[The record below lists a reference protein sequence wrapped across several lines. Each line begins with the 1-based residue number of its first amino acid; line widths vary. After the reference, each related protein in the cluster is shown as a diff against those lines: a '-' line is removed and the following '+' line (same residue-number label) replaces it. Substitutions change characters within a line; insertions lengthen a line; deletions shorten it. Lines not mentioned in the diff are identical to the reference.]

1 MNYERRMA
9 ESSLKHKTTVS
20 LFWSFLDKFGQQ
32 LLNFVSMLVLMN
44 IVAPDAYGM
53 IGSLALFTAFSTIL
67 IDSGFG
73 RVLINRKEVSRS
85 DYSAVFYFNV
95 GLSALIYLLL
105 FFTSPLIA
113 NLFNTPALV
122 PIARVL
128 FLMLLFNAFGLI
140 QQTLFTKDA
149 DFKTLTRVNISAL
162 LIADVVA
169 IALALLGLGVW
180 ALVAQLTLYA
190 LLRTIFLWVR
200 SPWRPLQVF
209 AFSRLKKYF
218 GLGYKLLL
226 SNTIATTMNNIYP
239 SLIALFHPMSQVAY
253 FNQAK
258 KYQEIPFLTLSN
270 TFRSVAM
277 LILSM
282 INEQSDRLQRV
293 VRKLIKSIAFL
304 SFPIAF
310 LIILI
315 AEPTFHLFFREK
327 WMASVPYF
335 QVLTL
340 GGMLLPFTF
349 IFNELFI
356 AKERAALFLGI
367 EGVKAVLLVFLIVLL
382 FPKGIM
388 GLAVSWVIYM
398 AVTLLLSVLLS
409 GKVIHYSLLHFIRD
423 TFPYLFIALI
433 SAGTAYWVT
442 LRLEGDL
449 LLILANALLVGVIYI
464 ALCKLLK
471 LEMSKEIEEWF
482 SGKRRAQ
489 GKTGGS
495 VEEE

>member
-1 MNYERRMA
+1 MA

-32 LLNFVSMLVLMN
+32 LINFVSMLVLMN

-95 GLSALIYLLL
+95 GLSVLIYLLL
-105 FFTSPLIA
+105 FFASPRIA
-113 NLFNTPALV
+113 DLFNTPILV

-128 FLMLLFNAFGLI
+128 FLMLIFNAFGLI

-149 DFKTLTRVNISAL
+149 HFKTLTRVNISAL

-169 IALALLGLGVW
+169 IVLALLGMGVW

-200 SPWRPLQVF
+200 SPWRPIRGF

-226 SNTIATTMNNIYP
+226 SNTIATAMNNIYP

-277 LILSM
+277 LILSLV
-282 INEQSDRLQRV
+282 NEQSDRLQRV

-310 LIILI
+310 LMILI

-356 AKERAALFLGI
+356 AKERASLFLGI
-367 EGVKAVLLVFLIVLL
+367 EGVKAVLLTLLIVLL

-398 AVTLLLSVLLS
+398 AITLLLSVLLS
-409 GKVIHYSLLHFIRD
+409 RKVIHYSLMHFVRD

-433 SAGTAYWVT
+433 SAGVAYWAT

-449 LLILANALLVGVIYI
+449 LLILVNAVLVGVLYI

-471 LEMSKEIEEWF
+471 LEMTEEIDNWF
-482 SGKRRAQ
+482 SRKRTARE
-489 GKTGGS
+489 KTDDS
-495 VEEE
+495 VGDE

>member
-1 MNYERRMA
+1 MT

-73 RVLINRKEVSRS
+73 RVLINRKGVSRR

-95 GLSALIYLLL
+95 GLSTLIYLFL
-105 FFTSPLIA
+105 FFASPLIA
-113 NLFNTPALV
+113 SLFNTPALV

-128 FLMLLFNAFGLI
+128 FLTLVFNAFGLI

-149 DFKTLTRVNISAL
+149 DFKTLTRVNILAL

-169 IALALLGLGVW
+169 IMIALLGLGVW
-180 ALVAQLTLYA
+180 ALVAQFTLYA

-200 SPWRPLQVF
+200 SSWRPIRSF
-209 AFSRLKKYF
+209 AFSCLKKYF
-218 GLGYKLLL
+218 GLSYKLLL
-226 SNTIATTMNNIYP
+226 SNTISTTVNNVYP
-239 SLIALFHPMSQVAY
+239 SLIALFYPMSQVAY

-270 TFRSVAM
+270 TFRTVAM

-282 INEQSDRLQRV
+282 VNEQSDRLKRV
-293 VRKLIKSIAFL
+293 VRKMIKSLAFL

-310 LIILI
+310 LMILI
-315 AEPTFHLFFREK
+315 AEPTFHFFFREK

-335 QVLTL
+335 QILTL
-340 GGMLLPFTF
+340 GGMLSPFIF

-367 EGVKAVLLVFLIVLL
+367 EGVKAVLLVLLIVLL
-382 FPKGIM
+382 FPRGIM
-388 GLAVSWVIYM
+388 GLTLSWIIYM
-398 AVTLLLSVLLS
+398 AITLLLSVLLS
-409 GKVIHYSLLHFIRD
+409 SKVMHYSLVHFVRD
-423 TFPYLFIALI
+423 TFPYLFIAAI
-433 SAGTAYWVT
+433 SAGAAYWAT

-449 LLILANALLVGVIYI
+449 LLILTNGLLVGVLYI

-471 LEMSKEIEEWF
+471 LEMTKEIGEWF
-482 SGKRRAQ
+482 KKRR
-489 GKTGGS
+489 
-495 VEEE
+495 V